1 VLVADDSQADF
12 IMLQAAFSEAGL
24 PHRLVRARDGLQTIE
39 YFEGLAPF
47 SDRSQFP
54 FPDLLILDI
63 NMPRAGGIE
72 VLRFLL
78 DHQNLRVPIV
88 LLSGSVPPSTVEQA
102 LQLGAS
108 EYFDKPDVPRDLVPL
123 VQTIHSRWLQ

>member
-1 VLVADDSQADF
+1 VADDSQADF
-12 IMLQAAFSEAGL
+12 IMLQAAFCEAGL
-24 PHRLVRARDGLQTIE
+24 QHRLLRARDGLQAID
-39 YFEGLAPF
+39 YFKGLPPF

-78 DHQNLRVPIV
+78 GHQNLRVPIV

-102 LQLGAS
+102 MELGAS
-108 EYFDKPDVPRDLVPL
+108 EYFDKPDVPQDLLPL